1 MKKIILSASII
12 LLILLVNSC
21 QSPGDKTRNSFTIT
35 PAGKM
40 ALWNGKDFTGWK
52 RFVPDSLI
60 DVDTVWVIHDGV
72 IRCNGNPSGYLR
84 TLQDYEN
91 YKMTVEWRWPGEGG
105 NSGVLLH
112 MSEPDIIWPQ
122 SIEAQLFSGNAGDI
136 WIIGETDI
144 AEHVDKTTRRVQKQN
159 ESSENPLGEWNRY
172 QIICKEDSIKLYV
185 NDILQNVASHTSVK
199 SGKICLQSEGTPIE
213 FSKIILEP
221 LP

>member
-1 MKKIILSASII
+1 MFF
-12 LLILLVNSC
+12 LLFSFAC
-21 QSPGDKTRNSFTIT
+21 QKSGDTNLQSVSIT
-35 PAGKM
+35 PAGKIE
-40 ALWNGKDFTGWK
+40 LWNGKDFTGWK
-52 RFVPDSLI
+52 RFVPDSMVDI
-60 DVDTVWVIHDGV
+60 DTVWIAHDGV

-91 YKMTVEWRWPGEGG
+91 YKLTVEWRWPGEGG
-105 NSGVLLH
+105 NSGILLH

-159 ESSENPLGEWNRY
+159 ESSENSLGEWNRY

-185 NDILQNVASHTSVK
+185 NDILQNVASHASVK